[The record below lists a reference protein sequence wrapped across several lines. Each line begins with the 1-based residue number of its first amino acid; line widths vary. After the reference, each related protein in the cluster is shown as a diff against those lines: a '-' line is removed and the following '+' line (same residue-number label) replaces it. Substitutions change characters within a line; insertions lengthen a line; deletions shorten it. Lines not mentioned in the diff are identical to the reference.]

1 MPVTFGYNQVIWFKE
16 TTTAYANVET
26 MSTGALYPLLVKGN
40 PTVKLDIETLE
51 TEHMKASGG
60 AQVEEFQNGAHSVSI
75 SFEFTLPACISN
87 AATANTIAILLK
99 HTIGEVTTAT
109 NVKTYTF
116 NELQYIGLSMAY
128 NVGGASFVCHGL
140 QISTWQFRTTAG
152 GKVECVIN
160 AIASVQQQLALVS
173 PPAITLIA
181 AHPYYLFHHGICE
194 YDDAPIGISG
204 IDFTIDRMLEADAEK
219 SYDLGSVNRA
229 RLVSGGFAVTG
240 TIRRRYVQDG
250 GASLLSKFLDE
261 YLAGTYAKLEWLINH
276 LTLSADYNLAFT
288 FHQCRI
294 SDAGPKAADR
304 GSIPEEIAFTAMDL
318 DSASS
323 NIVLEDGLTTPPTS
337 TGAYSG

>member
-1 MPVTFGYNQVIWFKE
+1 MAVTFGYNQVIWFKE

-40 PTVKLDIETLE
+40 PTVKLDIEELE

-60 AQVEEFQNGAHSVSI
+60 EQAEEFQDGAHSGSV

-87 AATANTIAILLK
+87 ATTANTIAILLK
-99 HTIGEVTTAT
+99 HTAGKVTTST
-109 NVKTYTF
+109 NVKTFGF

-140 QISTWQFRTTAG
+140 QISTWQFRSTAG
-152 GKVECVIN
+152 GKTECVIN
-160 AIASVQQQLALVS
+160 AIFAAQGPLALIS
-173 PPAITLIA
+173 PPAITLVA
-181 AHPYYLFHHGICE
+181 AYPYYLFHHGICE

-250 GASLLSKFLDE
+250 AASLLSKFLDE

-276 LTLSADYNLAFT
+276 PTLYADYNLAFT
-288 FHQCRI
+288 FHQCKI
-294 SDAGPKAADR
+294 KDAGPKAADK
-304 GSIPEEIAFTAMDL
+304 GSIPEEIAFTARDL